1 MSTEAR
7 RNILNKIA
15 GRLSI
20 GDKLRG
26 KKSRKEIEKYLSK
39 LKQEYFTASSSL
51 RSSIS
56 QLSAIEKNIEEM
68 KAKELTLKSE
78 MKKAQSL
85 LNNMD
90 FAGSSEVK
98 IETNDVAY
106 LIDGKYYSYDPETNE
121 VSKFVKNKKKEDEQ
135 SVDDEELSEGV
146 DVNIDGVINNTEEY

>member
-7 RNILNKIA
+7 RNILNKLA
-15 GRLSI
+15 GKLSI
-20 GDKLRG
+20 IEKLRG

-51 RSSIS
+51 RSSVS

-68 KAKELTLKSE
+68 REKEGALKIE
-78 MKKAQSL
+78 MKKAQNL

-98 IETNDVAY
+98 IETNDDVAY
-106 LIDGKYYSYDPETNE
+106 LIENKYYSYDPETNE
-121 VSKFVKNKKKEDEQ
+121 LSKFVKNKKKEDEQ
-135 SVDDEELSEGV
+135 SVDDQELSEGI
-146 DVNIDGVINNTEEY
+146 DINIDGVIEDY